1 MWWWFII
8 HIFQQCHVIYL
19 ILWFFHCMQICKN
32 IDLLFKCAVSLWQLW
47 SFNIWDIE
55 NRIFKCIC
63 TLCYVVVIHYSHFS
77 AVYEL
82 CHVIYLILWC
92 FHCMLWV
99 CDSCGVSIIWHM
111 KNCTLHSVMWWWFI
125 IHIFQQYISCVMWF
139 IWFYDFFIVCRFLLQ
154 MTLV

>member
-1 MWWWFII
+1 MLHFSVMCWWFII

-19 ILWFFHCMQICKN
+19 ILWFFHYMQIY
-32 IDLLFKCAVSLWQLW
+32 FKCALSLWQLW

-82 CHVIYLILWC
+82 CHVIYLVLWF
-92 FHCMLWV
+92 FHCMQIFIANDTCVSMYLIICKYLLLFCFKSNWAKKYIIKLWENKKLPPV
-99 CDSCGVSIIWHM
+99 EKTS
-111 KNCTLHSVMWWWFI
+111 
-125 IHIFQQYISCVMWF
+125 
-139 IWFYDFFIVCRFLLQ
+139 FLRAW
-154 MTLV
+154 